1 MTLKNCSI
9 LNFLIYEEN
18 LIFFLISVTFQQ
30 FLPILPFLTVCHLF
44 LFLERDREREQP
56 GGVHLSDAAD
66 PPHPDL
72 QVMPEF
78 LVLLSGL
85 RIRFHKI

>member
-1 MTLKNCSI
+1 MTKIVGSTPKCHGSGT
-9 LNFLIYEEN
+9 
-18 LIFFLISVTFQQ
+18 VFQSC
-30 FLPILPFLTVCHLF
+30 LTVRYF
-44 LFLERDREREQP
+44 FLERDREREQP

-72 QVMPEF
+72 QVMPKF

-85 RIRFHKI
+85 RIRFHKIQSRIQRFQQVWIRIP